1 MSNPLLTPP
10 PTTLAPIPFETLV
23 EQALE
28 AMPSD
33 LVGASE
39 QLLIALDVDGTLL
52 TTQGASDVT
61 KSRVAALQEAGV
73 QVVIATGRGVG
84 ATTPLFEQVGIH
96 DGWAVS
102 SNGAITLRIR
112 AGEVEVVERL
122 VFNPAPV
129 IEQVIERYPHALIGV
144 EDADSTMRVSQEFPP
159 NELLEQWQ
167 LDSISGLSSIP
178 VSKLIVRIPG
188 MDRDEFAARMGEL
201 DLSMVEPAIGWT
213 SWMDVNP
220 RGVTKASALEAL
232 RTKLDIPATGTVSV
246 GDGTNDMAMLRWAYH
261 GVAMAGATD
270 EVRSAA
276 DTVTGPVEYD
286 GAGAVMEALLRKARL
301 DNAE

>member
-28 AMPSD
+28 TMPAD
-33 LVGASE
+33 LEAASE
-39 QLLIALDVDGTLL
+39 RLLIALDVDGTLL
-52 TTQGASDVT
+52 TTEGATDVT
-61 KSRVAALQEAGV
+61 KSRVSALQDAGAH
-73 QVVIATGRGVG
+73 VVIATGRGVG
-84 ATTPLFEQVGIH
+84 ATAPLFAQVGIH

-102 SNGAITLRIR
+102 SNGAITLHIS
-112 AGEVEVVERL
+112 GGVVEVVERR

-144 EDADSTMRVSQEFPP
+144 EDADSTMRVSHEFPP
-159 NELLEQWQ
+159 NELLEKWQ
-167 LDSISGLSSIP
+167 LDSIKGLSSIP

-188 MDRDEFAARMGEL
+188 MDRDEFAARMEEL

-286 GAGAVMEALLRKARL
+286 GAGAIMEALLRKAGFTG
-301 DNAE
+301 AE

>member
-220 RGVTKASALEAL
+220 RGVTKAAALEAL